1 MKIIPNESIACR
13 YERHRDGFPSAGGD
27 EDDSSSGPMW
37 RRVTSIL
44 YLNESEWPAAH
55 GGALRVYHP
64 QRPSSNTHALD
75 RADSVTISDSTWL
88 DVFPQGGRL
97 VIFMSGAV
105 EHEVLPAYAPR
116 VALTAWFS

>member
-1 MKIIPNESIACR
+1 
-13 YERHRDGFPSAGGD
+13 
-27 EDDSSSGPMW
+27 MW

-44 YLNESEWPAAH
+44 YLNESDWPSAH

-64 QRPSSNTHALD
+64 QVPSSDAIAIGSET
-75 RADSVTISDSTWL
+75 SDANSKWV
-88 DVFPQGGRL
+88 DVYPQGGRL
-97 VIFMSGAV
+97 VVFMAGAV

>member
-1 MKIIPNESIACR
+1 MRR
-13 YERHRDGFPSAGGD
+13 YERHRDGFPSAADDEEDGG
-27 EDDSSSGPMW
+27 SGPMW

-44 YLNESEWPAAH
+44 YLNESDWPSAH

-64 QRPSSNTHALD
+64 QRPSSNADALD
-75 RADSVTISDSTWL
+75 YGDPDRGGTWL
-88 DVFPQGGRL
+88 DVYPQGGRL